1 MPRNPKKTNFS
12 EPLQAVILAAGK
24 SSRFWPLGPGLG
36 LGEEGHKSGIKLMGR
51 PLIEYTIDS
60 IIRSGITD
68 IIIIEKDRSLLSSS
82 IKKRPGAKITF
93 VAQKE
98 PKGMGNAIMQARRLI
113 KGQFFVL
120 NPYHFNAEKFIAPM
134 LEKSKTTGSKL
145 ILAATKT
152 DTPEKYGILSLVKD
166 VAKSIVEKPEKGKAP
181 SDMRVIGIYLLPKDF
196 FAVYETIR
204 ETEYS
209 FEATLSAYMKK
220 SDVRI
225 IKLESKDTPP
235 TLKYPWDLFPL
246 EKALFDSALKPEIN
260 SKPANNATIT
270 GRVHIGKNTKIYE
283 NACIKGP
290 VYIGDN
296 CIIGNNAIVRD
307 YTNIEDG
314 VMIGS
319 NAEIT
324 RTIIQE
330 NTHIHSGFIGD
341 SIISSGARIGAG
353 IITANKKIDRS
364 EIYATVKGERTATH
378 LRSFGA
384 VIGSGASLGI
394 NASTMPGVM
403 IGSGAVIGANTEVR
417 ENVESGTI
425 YYTEFKTKTKKRR

>member
-1 MPRNPKKTNFS
+1 MPENQKNTNKITQK
-12 EPLQAVILAAGK
+12 EPLQAIILSAGR
-24 SSRFWPLGPGLG
+24 SSRFWPLG
-36 LGEEGHKSGIKLMGR
+36 EVGHKSEIKLMGR

-68 IIIIEKDRSLLSSS
+68 IIIIEKDKSNLENT
-82 IKKRPGAKITF
+82 IKKPGAKITF
-93 VAQKE
+93 VTQE
-98 PKGMGNAIMQARRLI
+98 LPKGMGNAIAQAKHLI

-120 NPYHFNAEKFIAPM
+120 NPYHFNAENFIISM
-134 LEKSKTTGSKL
+134 LKKSESTGSKL

-152 DTPEKYGILSLVKD
+152 DTPEKYGILSHVD
-166 VAKSIVEKPEKGKAP
+166 DRAKSIVEKPKKGTAP

-196 FAVYETIR
+196 FAVYEKIK

-209 FEATLSAYMKK
+209 FETALAEFMKK

-225 IKLESKDTPP
+225 IISKDTPP

-246 EKALFDSALKPEIN
+246 EKNLFDTALKPQIN
-260 SKPANNATIT
+260 SSPAGNATIT
-270 GRVHIGKNTKIYE
+270 GKVHIGKNTKIYE

-296 CIIGNNAIVRD
+296 CIIGNNSIIRD
-307 YTNIEDG
+307 YVNIEDG

-324 RTIIQE
+324 RTIIQD

-341 SIISSGARIGAG
+341 SIISSGVKIGAG

-364 EIYATVKGERTATH
+364 EIYATVKGEKTPTKRTSLGTVIGSNTT
-378 LRSFGA
+378 LGINSSTMPGIMIGSNA
-384 VIGSGASLGI
+384 VIGS
-394 NASTMPGVM
+394 
-403 IGSGAVIGANTEVR
+403 NTEVK

-425 YYTEFKTKTKKRR
+425 YYTEFTTKTKKKQK

>member
-1 MPRNPKKTNFS
+1 MPKNPKNTNKVTS
-12 EPLQAVILAAGK
+12 KEPLQAVILSAGR
-24 SSRFWPLGPGLG
+24 SSRFWPLG
-36 LGEEGHKSGIKLMGR
+36 EVGHKSGILLMGR

-68 IIIIEKDRSLLSSS
+68 IIIIEKDKSELENT
-82 IKKRPGAKITF
+82 IKRPGAKITF
-93 VAQKE
+93 VVQEE
-98 PKGMGNAIMQARRLI
+98 PKGMGNAIAEAKHLI

-120 NPYHFNAEKFIAPM
+120 NPYHFNAEDFIVPM
-134 LEKSKTTGSKL
+134 LKKSESTGSKL

-152 DTPEKYGILSLVKD
+152 DTPEKYGILSLSGD
-166 VAKSIVEKPEKGKAP
+166 RAKSIVEKPKKGKAP

-196 FAVYETIR
+196 FTIYDR
-204 ETEYS
+204 IKETEYS
-209 FEATLSAYMKK
+209 FETALGEYMKK

-225 IKLESKDTPP
+225 IISKDTPP

-246 EKALFDSALKPEIN
+246 EKALFDASLKPQL
-260 SKPANNATIT
+260 SSTPAKNATIT
-270 GRVHIGKNTKIYE
+270 GKVHIGKNTKIYE

-296 CIIGNNAIVRD
+296 CIIGNNSIIRD
-307 YTNIEDG
+307 YANIEDG

-341 SIISSGARIGAG
+341 SIISSGVKIGAG

-364 EIYATVKGERTATH
+364 EIYATVKGEKTPTKRTS
-378 LRSFGA
+378 LGA
-384 VIGSGASLGI
+384 VIGNGTSIGI
-394 NASTMPGVM
+394 NASIMPGVM
-403 IGSGAVIGANTEVR
+403 IGSGAIIGSNTEVR
-417 ENVESGTI
+417 ENVGSNTI
-425 YYTEFKTKTKKRR
+425 YYTEFSTKTKIKKKQK